1 MGLEARDGARVPIG
15 SEEGGDVAR
24 EDQSVPNPRLS
35 HNSTGLVVGGAG
47 PGRRP
52 ETEVEERCR
61 WGNSSWGNGGL
72 LRDPWAE
79 FSRSFPDCFLRLSP
93 GGGGPPRSVV
103 LAPHGGGWGGEVSA
117 RVACPLAALM
127 HLSPPCFPLGPSA
140 RAHRH
145 PDQQAT
151 R

>member
-24 EDQSVPNPRLS
+24 EDQSVLNPRLS

-72 LRDPWAE
+72 PRDPGAE
-79 FSRSFPDCFLRLSP
+79 FSRSFPDLLPQALSGGVGAALP
-93 GGGGPPRSVV
+93 GPLCWPR
-103 LAPHGGGWGGEVSA
+103 
-117 RVACPLAALM
+117 RVAVGAVK
-127 HLSPPCFPLGPSA
+127 
-140 RAHRH
+140 
-145 PDQQAT
+145 
-151 R
+151 